1 MFWAGGDSL
10 LVGPQSAGS
19 DSVFQVHVTSIDGTV
34 RDSIQVAGPGLG
46 LQALSVS
53 PDGRWIVALGYR
65 APGVCG
71 RCSTGAVPWPTGW

>member
-10 LVGPQSAGS
+10 LVGPQSAAS
-19 DSVFQVHVTSIDGTV
+19 DSVFQVRVTSIDGTV
-34 RDSIQVAGPGLG
+34 RDSIAIAG

-71 RCSTGAVPWPTGW
+71 RCSTGAAPWPTGW